1 MIPKKQ
7 DFYSQEISSL
17 FYKIKNN
24 YKETDIAIGAVLFEK
39 MQEIDKEICELKR
52 ENYKLKYP
60 DFNGKKKI
68 VLEFIELAQENYDFI
83 SDHNF

>member
-17 FYKIKNN
+17 YFKIKNN
-24 YKETDIAIGAVLFEK
+24 YKEADTPIGAVLFEK
-39 MQEIDKEICELKR
+39 MQEIDKVVCELKR
-52 ENYKLKYP
+52 ENYKLKHP
-60 DFNGKKKI
+60 DFNSKKKI
-68 VLEFIELAQENYDFI
+68 VLDFIELAQENNDFM